1 MTRILSSPRQS
12 SSSNSDGPLSF
23 LQCVS
28 PTANPFTCDGPQS
41 PTECDYDISPPG
53 LYSAVHT
60 RQWGLALDRIK
71 VFPEEAKIWVYRMG
85 VDEDVGEVD
94 RMATPR
100 NAHNTN
106 NGEVRKVMRWRMLP
120 LHAAIIFNAPL
131 TVIKGLL
138 KVYPHATT
146 YTDDQG
152 MLPLHLAFRS
162 QSEED
167 IVLAL
172 LDVYPEAM
180 ERGDSKGR
188 VPSQLAPKNSTLSYH
203 DVIADAFLKSPSTYY
218 HAARVASADRARVEV
233 ELLAEI
239 ASLQESSKKEM
250 EQAKALFESTTLA
263 LNEDIEQLAF
273 ENSELKERVE
283 WYETKYDGA
292 EEKEQVLVDHTNSLA
307 ERLRLTSLSEEHLAT
322 KLAKLEGKLLMK
334 NQEMEEYR
342 QQSQTQMEMLQE
354 RVIELEKALDK
365 THVKAKSLTEKL
377 QQKVKECNEAEVKF
391 EHERKL
397 FEKQMDASRECLM
410 ELIASSKDD
419 KRMFENDSKEL
430 REQLTLIRSELSKS
444 HQVPRS
450 LEERLDCLQQE
461 IVSSRVAQEQEKA
474 DASVRMEH
482 LQREML
488 NARMGDSLSL
498 SSNSYHAEAQAMI
511 QAQAFRQNVQH
522 SPAPRERVPTVEPT
536 IPTQEFKPAV
546 HHPAPSA
553 PTANNECEVYVCQT
567 RDDAECFDDAD
578 SLVALTE
585 LTDEQR
591 QALENLDL
599 SGTKE
604 EIAATLSRVPGLTK
618 NQVNLLVDVAASLAV

>member
-1 MTRILSSPRQS
+1 
-12 SSSNSDGPLSF
+12 
-23 LQCVS
+23 
-28 PTANPFTCDGPQS
+28 
-41 PTECDYDISPPG
+41 
-53 LYSAVHT
+53 
-60 RQWGLALDRIK
+60 
-71 VFPEEAKIWVYRMG
+71 
-85 VDEDVGEVD
+85 
-94 RMATPR
+94 
-100 NAHNTN
+100 
-106 NGEVRKVMRWRMLP
+106 MLP

-511 QAQAFRQNVQH
+511 QAQAFRQNVQPA
-522 SPAPRERVPTVEPT
+522 PAPRERVPTVEPT